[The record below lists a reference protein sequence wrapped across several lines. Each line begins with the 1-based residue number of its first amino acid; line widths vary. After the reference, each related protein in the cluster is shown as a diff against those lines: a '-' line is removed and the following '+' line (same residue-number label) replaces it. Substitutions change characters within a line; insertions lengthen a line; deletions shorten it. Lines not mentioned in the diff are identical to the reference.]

1 MKYALTFVL
10 CMLLAACGSK
20 ATLPTPNTPK
30 TAGVEALVAYGLAGS
45 IAHAYLVLPK
55 CTKPLTAVPCKT
67 PDIAD
72 KVLAADTKAHDAAVA
87 ADDAA
92 NADPVKNDAADKAK
106 KELEKANAE
115 AEKSNNGG
123 KQP

>member
-1 MKYALTFVL
+1 MKRLASIVL
-10 CMLLAACGSK
+10 CGLLAACANN
-20 ATLPTPNTPK
+20 ATLPIPNTPK

-45 IAHAYLVLPK
+45 IAHAYLVLPV

-67 PDIAD
+67 PDIAAR
-72 KVLAADTKAHDAAVA
+72 VLAADTKAHDAAVA

-123 KQP
+123 NQP